1 MVSLESAEKW
11 KKSSSK
17 KLEAEN
23 FCYEKPYAQTGREPV
38 LKPMHQLKI
47 GKQILCEFPF
57 KASSPAGRKWLAG
70 GRIGWIN
77 TVHPPP
83 LPPSPGKNQLREGVT
98 SYHKNGD

>member
-1 MVSLESAEKW
+1 M
-11 KKSSSK
+11 KKNSPK

-23 FCYEKPYAQTGREPV
+23 LCYEKPYAQTGREPV

-47 GKQILCEFPF
+47 GKQILCEFPIT
-57 KASSPAGRKWLAG
+57 ASSPAGRKWLAG

-83 LPPSPGKNQLREGVT
+83 PPSQPRQEPAQRGG
-98 SYHKNGD
+98 YHKNGD